1 MFARQLAC
9 ANAEPPRKRARR
21 RGYPAPVAPRA
32 MQRAQSIRGVSGGAG
47 KMGKFGSRARRPSQI
62 RARGEG
68 RNPPR
73 TARACP
79 GERRCEKG
87 RRGARGN
94 GRGGR
99 TSSLSL
105 SRFLCA
111 WVTSLAT
118 ACDSSLR
125 TDSSLMMANAW
136 LMSMGRALNEGRD
149 IFAAL
154 PAAQLEILRCA
165 PITAVRSPFR
175 ADGTVTRCTSRID
188 RITRATHDTHG
199 SSPADRSA
207 CPPGLGCGG
216 ARFPLWAGNDDYAF
230 ALSLQEL
237 VFDSLLKIGI
247 SQSSILTG
255 GNHSAAENWPIESL
269 ES

>member
-1 MFARQLAC
+1 M
-9 ANAEPPRKRARR
+9 
-21 RGYPAPVAPRA
+21 
-32 MQRAQSIRGVSGGAG
+32 
-47 KMGKFGSRARRPSQI
+47 
-62 RARGEG
+62 
-68 RNPPR
+68 
-73 TARACP
+73 
-79 GERRCEKG
+79 
-87 RRGARGN
+87 
-94 GRGGR
+94 
-99 TSSLSL
+99 SL

-136 LMSMGRALNEGRD
+136 LMSMGRALNDGRD

-237 VFDSLLKIGI
+237 VFDSLLKIGTKVFLNPRFSLAEI
-247 SQSSILTG
+247 TLLRKTGQSKASKVNHWLHVFERGKLATAAGNTLAATSVGTSSVRGNPREKGVTKNRRPRLPYVKNIFCSWRFSTG
-255 GNHSAAENWPIESL
+255 L
-269 ES
+269 

>member
-1 MFARQLAC
+1 MFARQLAG
-9 ANAEPPRKRARR
+9 ANAEPPQKRARR
-21 RGYPAPVAPRA
+21 RRDPAPIAPRA
-32 MQRAQSIRGVSGGAG
+32 MRRAQSIRGVSGGAG
-47 KMGKFGSRARRPSQI
+47 KTGKIGSRARRPGQI

-68 RNPPR
+68 RYPPPDS
-73 TARACP
+73 ARACL

-149 IFAAL
+149 IFAAPSCSARDSPLCPNYRGEVSL
-154 PAAQLEILRCA
+154 PG
-165 PITAVRSPFR
+165 PM
-175 ADGTVTRCTSRID
+175 
-188 RITRATHDTHG
+188 
-199 SSPADRSA
+199 
-207 CPPGLGCGG
+207 
-216 ARFPLWAGNDDYAF
+216 AR
-230 ALSLQEL
+230 
-237 VFDSLLKIGI
+237 
-247 SQSSILTG
+247 
-255 GNHSAAENWPIESL
+255 
-269 ES
+269 

>member
-1 MFARQLAC
+1 MFARQFAC
-9 ANAEPPRKRARR
+9 ANAEPPRKRTRR
-21 RGYPAPVAPRA
+21 RGHPAPIAPRA
-32 MQRAQSIRGVSGGAG
+32 MRRARSMREVSGGAG
-47 KMGKFGSRARRPSQI
+47 KTGKIGSRARRPGQI

-68 RNPPR
+68 RNPRPGQRWRVPGR
-73 TARACP
+73 TP
-79 GERRCEKG
+79 CEKG

-94 GRGGR
+94 GRRRR

-125 TDSSLMMANAW
+125 TDSSLTMANAW

-149 IFAAL
+149 IFPAL

-165 PITAVRSPFR
+165 PITAVGSPFR
-175 ADGTVTRCTSRID
+175 ADGTVTRCASGID
-188 RITRATHDTHG
+188 RIARATHDTQG

-207 CPPGLGCGG
+207 CPPGRACGG
-216 ARFPLWAGNDDYAF
+216 ARFPLWAGH
-230 ALSLQEL
+230 
-237 VFDSLLKIGI
+237 G
-247 SQSSILTG
+247 
-255 GNHSAAENWPIESL
+255 
-269 ES
+269 